1 MLLSISK
8 QFSLCIKQRSIAV
21 SFVMKKNNNN
31 I

>member
-8 QFSLCIKQRSIAV
+8 QFGLCISQRSIAV

-31 I
+31 